1 MAAGKNVHRSL
12 SELKAWRNRVMLRR
26 HVEQMKATLIGAGLR
41 PQVFRSYRSISSIHE
56 SLRLIEIENAKLIAT
71 PTPLL
76 LPCHSAKLLI
86 VASSF
91 SCIFPRVLARL
102 WWRGAMVELESK
114 AYSGGPLLRTLPQSA
129 RFSHLK
135 SLALPSR

>member
-1 MAAGKNVHRSL
+1 
-12 SELKAWRNRVMLRR
+12 MLRGN
-26 HVEQMKATLIGAGLR
+26 VEQMKATLSEAVLQ
-41 PQVFRSYRSISSIHE
+41 PQVFRSYRTSISSIYE

-91 SCIFPRVLARL
+91 SCIFPRVVARL
-102 WWRGAMVELESK
+102 WWRGAMVEMDSR
-114 AYSGGPLLRTLPQSA
+114 AYSGVPLLQTLPQSA